1 METKKNNALTKKIL
15 LSALATVAVFLFT
28 SCSRKISF
36 LTSPVVPAAR
46 GSVKVKKDKNNNY
59 LIKIYISDLAE
70 VERLQPAKQTYVVW
84 MISDSDVTI
93 NLGQLKS
100 AANTFTQALKAS
112 FETVSAARP
121 VKIFITA
128 EDDASVQVSGTQLVL
143 STDRF

>member
-112 FETVSAARP
+112 FESVSAARP